1 MEIPYIETNAG
12 ISAYLCGRQYIV
24 SKEVKYFA
32 DFLKAIVE
40 DNDEAAA
47 LEIHTSSLKRMTE
60 AVTLTPEISLFEG
73 RILYNGEPVEPVISE
88 RMVAMLDEQKPMQ
101 YMVNFLE
108 NLMQNPSMRATK
120 QLYPFLEF
128 GRNPITPDGCFLAY
142 KAVRA
147 NFFDIHSGKFDNSI
161 GAKPSMARNRV
172 DEDPNQT
179 CSNGLHVCSFDY
191 LPHFSHDNGHVMVV
205 KVNPRDVVAIPA
217 DYNNTK
223 MRVSTYEVVAE
234 YKDYYVEHPECAF
247 NSAVV
252 EDFEEFGD
260 QADGDGIPTF
270 AMEVY
275 ASGEDLNFDVKAED
289 RSRTGLILQD
299 AKQRAIALEADD
311 YHVVRVRNEAD
322 DAVVMTL
329 TGNTN

>member
-1 MEIPYIETNAG
+1 MEVPYIETNG
-12 ISAYLCGRQYIV
+12 GVSAYLCGRQYIV

-40 DNDEAAA
+40 GDEEGA

-60 AVTLTPEISLFEG
+60 AVTLTPEISVLEG
-73 RILYNGEPVEPVISE
+73 RILYNGEPVDPVISE
-88 RMVAMLDEQKPMQ
+88 RMVAMLEEKKPMQ

-108 NLMQNPSMRATK
+108 NLMQNPSWRATM

-142 KAVRA
+142 KAVRE

-172 DEDPNQT
+172 DEDPNRT

-191 LPHFSHDNGHVMVV
+191 LPHFSHANGHVMVV

-217 DYNNTK
+217 DYHNTK

-234 YKDYYVEHPECAF
+234 YKDFYVEHPECAF
-247 NSAVV
+247 HSAVV
-252 EDFEEFGD
+252 EDFEDFGD

-275 ASGEDLNFDVKAED
+275 ASGEDLTAEAKHKAI
-289 RSRTGLILQD
+289 SHSGLTLQA
-299 AKQRAIALEADD
+299 AKQLAIALESDE
-311 YHVVRVRNEAD
+311 YHVVRVRNEWT
-322 DAVVMTL
+322 DATVMTL
-329 TGNTN
+329 TGNCA